1 MVAVGIIEDARLGVA
16 IRGVERGL
24 QSTRFVRR
32 KCLHT
37 HARGEP
43 IDSPREAFSAA
54 GFSILELLV
63 AVTITTVAVAGL
75 AQMSAL
81 STRAN
86 TSARTTTYAAVLAQ
100 QKMEQ
105 LRSLTWGFDVLGLPV
120 TDTTTNLTVVPEEAV
135 GGKGLSLSPESSLT
149 ANTEGY
155 CDFID
160 TFGRPL
166 GGGTRPPAA
175 TAYVRRWSIVPLP
188 GNPDNTIVLQVLVMR
203 LGAHHDV
210 ATSSAG
216 GRAPDEAR
224 LVSVKTRKAS

>member
-1 MVAVGIIEDARLGVA
+1 M
-16 IRGVERGL
+16 ERGL
-24 QSTRFVRR
+24 HFARFVRLKR
-32 KCLHT
+32 LHNR
-37 HARGEP
+37 ARGEP
-43 IDSPREAFSAA
+43 IDSPLGAFSAA

-75 AQMSAL
+75 AQLSAL

-86 TSARTTTYAAVLAQ
+86 TSARATTYAAVLAQ

-105 LRSLTWGFDVLGLPV
+105 LRSLTWGFDVQGLPV
-120 TDTTTNLTVVPEEAV
+120 TDTTTNLTVVPADAV
-135 GGKGLSLSPESSLT
+135 GGKGLSQSPESSLT
-149 ANTEGY
+149 DNTEGY

-166 GGGTRPPAA
+166 GGGTTPPAA
-175 TAYVRRWSIVPLP
+175 AAYVRRWSIVPLP
-188 GNPDNTIVLQVLVMR
+188 SNPDNTIVLQVLVMR
-203 LGAHHDV
+203 RGAHHDV

-216 GRAPDEAR
+216 GRAPDGAR